1 MDSNSAKSLPSVN
14 PKHDPPW
21 RAQEQLLMREIIRL
35 IGKSLAPGVV
45 LREMLHLMS
54 ELLGLNRGRIVLAD
68 PLENTKDGQATT
80 SRIRFA
86 YGLTQAEVARGVY
99 APGEGI
105 TGRVL
110 ATGQAMLVQD
120 IDAEPQFLVRAVA
133 RDQLPQETVAFIAL
147 PIDVNGQTVG
157 VLACHRIRSR
167 RRHLND
173 DMALLKIMAIL
184 AGQVLQLQGLMQE
197 QTRALETRN
206 TLLTHALDA
215 AAVRYGIIGTSSVLL
230 QAIDELERVSQA
242 QASVLLLGESGTG
255 KELFARAL
263 HLSSQR
269 RDAPFIK
276 VNCAA
281 IPDTLFESELFGYER
296 GAFTGAASA
305 RTGWFEQA
313 DRGTIFLDEIGDM
326 PLAMQTKLLR
336 TLQEGTIIRLGGKR
350 EIKVDVR
357 LVAATHRD
365 LEADV
370 AKGNF
375 RRDLFYRLNVIPIR
389 LPSLRER
396 REDIRTLAVHFMNR
410 ANQANQRNVYL
421 SPAALDRLEEH
432 PWPGNIRELGNV
444 IERMVLLADSPMV
457 SATELERFLP
467 SEAAGSLNLLA
478 PAPGS
483 VSNAANAP
491 PCPQAAPLVRD
502 YQPAHSHTLEDLQ
515 ATLLQHRGNQS
526 RAAQALGLTVRQFSY
541 RLRKGTQ
548 GG

>member
-1 MDSNSAKSLPSVN
+1 
-14 PKHDPPW
+14 
-21 RAQEQLLMREIIRL
+21 MREVIRL

-68 PLENTKDGQATT
+68 QDDSAKGGYAST
-80 SRIRFA
+80 SRICFA
-86 YGLTQAEVARGVY
+86 YGLTQAEMSRGVY

-110 ATGQAMLVQD
+110 ATGQPMLVQD
-120 IDAEPQFLVRAVA
+120 IDAEPQFLARSVP
-133 RDQLPQETVAFIAL
+133 RDQLPQETVAYLAL
-147 PIDVNGQTVG
+147 PIDVNSQTVG
-157 VLACHRIRSR
+157 VLGCHRIRSR
-167 RRHLND
+167 LRHLND
-173 DMALLKIMAIL
+173 DVALLKILATL
-184 AGQVLQLQGLMQE
+184 AGQILQLQGLMQE
-197 QTRALETRN
+197 KTRALETRN
-206 TLLTHALDA
+206 TLLTHALEA
-215 AAVRYGIIGTSSVLL
+215 AAVRYGIIGTSSALL

-313 DRGTIFLDEIGDM
+313 DHGTIFLDEIGDM

-336 TLQEGTIIRLGGKR
+336 TLQEGTIVRLGGKR

-365 LEADV
+365 LETEV
-370 AKGNF
+370 SNGTF

-396 REDIRTLAVHFMNR
+396 REDIRTLAVHFVNR

-421 SPAALDRLEEH
+421 SPAALSRLEEH

-444 IERMVLLADSPMV
+444 IERLVLLADSPMV

-467 SEAAGSLNLLA
+467 SETVGTLNLLA
-478 PAPGS
+478 PAP
-483 VSNAANAP
+483 VAASTPVNTPARTL
-491 PCPQAAPLVRD
+491 AAPLVRD
-502 YQPAHSHTLEDLQ
+502 YLPAHSHTLEELQ
-515 ATLLQHRGNQS
+515 ETLALHRGNQS
-526 RAAQALGLTVRQFSY
+526 RAAQALGLTVRQFGY
-541 RLRKGTQ
+541 RLRKSKPGA
-548 GG
+548 

>member
-1 MDSNSAKSLPSVN
+1 MASTPTPSTPLP
-14 PKHDPPW
+14 DPQW
-21 RAQEQLLMREIIRL
+21 RAQELLLMREVMRL

-45 LREMLHLMS
+45 MREMLHLMS
-54 ELLGLNRGRIVLAD
+54 ELLGLNRGRIVLAE
-68 PLENTKDGQATT
+68 PGRAPHAPEHGETT
-80 SRIRFA
+80 PARICFA
-86 YGLTQAEVARGVY
+86 YGLTQAEMARGVY
-99 APGEGI
+99 AQGVGI

-110 ATGQAMLVQD
+110 ATGQPILVQD
-120 IDAEPQFLVRAVA
+120 IDAEPQFLARAVP
-133 RDQLPQETVAFIAL
+133 RDQLPPETVAFMAL

-157 VLACHRIRSR
+157 VLACHRIRAR

-173 DMALLKIMAIL
+173 DMALLKILATL
-184 AGQVLQLQGLMQE
+184 AGQILQLQALVQE
-197 QTRALETRN
+197 KTRALETRN
-206 TLLTHALDA
+206 ALLTHALDA
-215 AAVRYGIIGTSSVLL
+215 AAVRYGIIGSSSALL
-230 QAIDELERVSQA
+230 QALSELERVSQA

-305 RTGWFEQA
+305 RVGWFEQA

-336 TLQEGTIIRLGGKR
+336 TLQEGTIVRLGGKR

-365 LEADV
+365 LETEV
-370 AKGNF
+370 ANGTF

-396 REDIRTLAVHFMNR
+396 REDIHTLAIHFVNR
-410 ANQANQRNVYL
+410 ANQANQRNVHL
-421 SPAALDRLEEH
+421 SSAALARLENH

-444 IERMVLLADSPMV
+444 IERLVLLADSPMV
-457 SATELERFLP
+457 SAAELERFLP
-467 SEAAGSLNLLA
+467 KESTSPLDA
-478 PAPGS
+478 PTLSRSP
-483 VSNAANAP
+483 
-491 PCPQAAPLVRD
+491 APLVRD
-502 YQPAHSHTLEDLQ
+502 YLPAHSHTLEELQ
-515 ATLLQHRGNQS
+515 RTLALHHGNQS
-526 RAAQALGLTVRQFSY
+526 RAAQALGLTVRQFGY
-541 RLRKGTQ
+541 RLRKGTP